1 MSMKR
6 NIVIDGQEVAF
17 KASAA
22 IPRIY
27 RMRLHRDIYKD
38 LRDLE
43 KGIDKNDPENSNL
56 DLFSLEMVE
65 NIAYDRAKHADPSS
79 PDTP

>member
-6 NIVIDGQEVAF
+6 NISIDGREVPF
-17 KASAA
+17 RASAA

-27 RMRLHRDIYKD
+27 RMRFHRDIYKD

-43 KGIDKNDPENSNL
+43 KGIDKNEDVYKRQGLLPDMWKFLRDFFENEL
-56 DLFSLEMVE
+56 AF
-65 NIAYDRAKHADPSS
+65 
-79 PDTP
+79 

>member
-6 NIVIDGQEVAF
+6 NITIDGQEVPF

-27 RMRLHRDIYKD
+27 RMRFHRDIYKD

-56 DLFSLEMVE
+56 DRRIPTWICSLWKCLRTLPM
-65 NIAYDRAKHADPSS
+65 
-79 PDTP
+79 